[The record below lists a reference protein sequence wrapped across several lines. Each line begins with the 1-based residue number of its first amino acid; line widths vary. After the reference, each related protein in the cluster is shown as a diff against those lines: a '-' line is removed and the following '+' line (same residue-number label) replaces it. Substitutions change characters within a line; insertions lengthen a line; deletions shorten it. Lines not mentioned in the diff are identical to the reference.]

1 MLPYQI
7 LALTLNE
14 KIFKKPRKNSK
25 FKLSA
30 HGITNLNYFM
40 EHILYLT
47 FKMFFGTSLK
57 KHETANSS
65 RIRTYV
71 NGKQN

>member
-14 KIFKKPRKNSK
+14 KIFKKPCKNSK

-30 HGITNLNYFM
+30 HGMINLNYFM

-47 FKMFFGTSLK
+47 FKMFFGTLK
-57 KHETANSS
+57 KA
-65 RIRTYV
+65 
-71 NGKQN
+71 

>member
-7 LALTLNE
+7 LAFTLNE
-14 KIFKKPRKNSK
+14 NFFKKPYKNSK

-30 HGITNLNYFM
+30 HGMINLNYFM

-47 FKMFFGTSLK
+47 FKMFFGTLK
-57 KHETANSS
+57 KAW
-65 RIRTYV
+65 
-71 NGKQN
+71 NG